1 MRRRLGNIFI
11 KLKGYK
17 HYFIYFVFDKAT
29 QGVYEEIKRWYAVSR
44 SREQNMVMKPVRH
57 NNSHIIIKDIRKYI
71 ETRLE
76 KILNPRMYSRSN
88 GYIFSYLKRLV
99 EYLLILDSLLLKQD
113 NLAQQIAYISHNT
126 SQYHVTKYLNILK
139 TINDIDIQETNKNTK
154 KIRTSPIPTPYI

>member
-1 MRRRLGNIFI
+1 M
-11 KLKGYK
+11 
-17 HYFIYFVFDKAT
+17 YFIFDKAT
-29 QGVYEEIKRWYAVSR
+29 QGVYEELKQWYARSR
-44 SREQNMVMKPVRH
+44 SCEEN
-57 NNSHIIIKDIRKYI
+57 IIIKPVKHSNSYIIIEDIRNYL
-71 ETRLE
+71 EARLE
-76 KILNPRMYSRSN
+76 KILNPRMYRRSN

-154 KIRTSPIPTPYI
+154 KIRTSPIPTLYI